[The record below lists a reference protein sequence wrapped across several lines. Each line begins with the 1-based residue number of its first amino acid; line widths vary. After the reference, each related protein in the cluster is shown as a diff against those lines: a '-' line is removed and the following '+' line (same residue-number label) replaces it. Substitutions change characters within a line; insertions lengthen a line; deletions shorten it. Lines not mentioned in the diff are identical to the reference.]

1 MPHTLTVTQAAEL
14 IRSGRLSPVDLLH
27 ACFSQI
33 EALDSSLH
41 AWVHVDREG
50 AEQSARGLQ
59 EELARGLYRGPLH
72 GIPVGIKDI
81 IDVKGLPTAAG
92 ASHLYN
98 RIPDEDAAV
107 VARLRRSGAVI
118 PGKTVTTPFAC
129 FDPAETRNPW
139 NPEHTPGGSSSG
151 SAAAVAAR
159 MCPAALGS
167 QTGGSISR
175 PAAYCGLVGLKPTFG
190 RISLRGILPVSYELD
205 HPGPFT
211 RSVADA
217 AVILQCLAGRDPL
230 DPLSADV
237 PVDTCRIEPLASPP
251 RVGVIRTY
259 FPDNAD
265 ATMREAT
272 GDAIERLASAG
283 AEFTDVDMPGFFADV
298 HDNHALLLAV
308 GAASVHRE
316 RYDAQPDAFPTGLCE
331 IMERGRAAGAVDYAR
346 ARRHQ
351 IAFKSEVLAAFE
363 GVDLLLTPA
372 TPTPAP
378 PGLTSTGNPAF
389 NSPWSYAGLPT
400 IVLPAVCS
408 SDGLPAG
415 IQLVA
420 RPFAESRLLSISAWC
435 ESRLEWNHTP
445 SILSAD

>member
-1 MPHTLTVTQAAEL
+1 MPHTLTITQAAEQ
-14 IRSGRLSPVDLLH
+14 IRSGRLSPVELLH
-27 ACFSQI
+27 ACLSQI
-33 EALDSSLH
+33 EALDGGLH
-41 AWVHVDREG
+41 AWVHVDRAG
-50 AEQSARGLQ
+50 AELSARGLQ
-59 EELARGLYRGPLH
+59 EELARGRYRGPLH

-92 ASHLYN
+92 AENLYS
-98 RIPDEDAAV
+98 RVPGEDAEV
-107 VARLRRSGAVI
+107 VARLRRSGAII

-139 NPEHTPGGSSSG
+139 NPDHTPGGSSSG
-151 SAAAVAAR
+151 SAVAVAAR
-159 MCPAALGS
+159 MCPSSLGS

-217 AVILQCLAGRDPL
+217 AVILQCLSGHDPL

-237 PVDTCRIEPLASPP
+237 PVDTCRIEPPPHAP

-265 ATMREAT
+265 ETMREAT
-272 GDAIERLASAG
+272 RDAIERLGSAG
-283 AEFTDVDMPGFFADV
+283 AEFNDV
-298 HDNHALLLAV
+298 HLPGSFSELHENHALLLAV
-308 GAASVHRE
+308 GAANVHGE
-316 RYDAQPDAFPTGLCE
+316 RYSARRDAFPPGLRE
-331 IMERGRAAGAVDYAR
+331 ILERGLSAGAVDYAK

-351 IAFKSEVLAAFE
+351 IAFKSEILSAFE

-378 PGLTSTGNPAF
+378 SGLNSTGDPAF

-400 IVLPAVCS
+400 SVLPAAS
-408 SDGLPAG
+408 SVDGLPAG

-420 RPFAESRLLSISAWC
+420 RPFAENQLLSISAWC
-435 ESRLEWNHTP
+435 ESRLEWDRTP
-445 SILSAD
+445 SILSGG

>member
-1 MPHTLTVTQAAEL
+1 MPHTLTITRAAAE
-14 IRSGRLSPVDLLH
+14 IRAGRLSPLELLQ
-27 ACFSQI
+27 ACITQI
-33 EALDSSLH
+33 DALDNRLH
-41 AWVHVDREG
+41 AWVNVDRRG
-50 AEQSARGLQ
+50 AEHSARRLQ
-59 EELARGLYRGPLH
+59 EELALGRYRGPLH

-81 IDVKGLPTAAG
+81 INAKGLPTTAG
-92 ASHLYN
+92 AKELYN
-98 RIPDEDAAV
+98 LVPKEDATV
-107 VARLRRSGAVI
+107 VERLRTSGAVI
-118 PGKTVTTPFAC
+118 LGKTVTTPFAC

-139 NPEHTPGGSSSG
+139 NPDHTPGGSSSG

-205 HPGPFT
+205 HPGPIT

-217 AVILQCLAGRDPL
+217 ALILAAVAGKDPM

-237 PVDTCRIEPLASPP
+237 PAGEYSIKPLTRPP
-251 RVGVIRTY
+251 RVGIVHTY
-259 FPDNAD
+259 FPEHADEAVRAATDD
-265 ATMREAT
+265 ATRRL
-272 GDAIERLASAG
+272 DAAG
-283 AEFTDVDMPGFFADV
+283 AEFTDVQMPESFAEL
-298 HDNHALLLAV
+298 HENHALLLAV
-308 GAASVHRE
+308 GAARVHRE
-316 RYDAQPDAFPTGLCE
+316 RYDAHRDRFPPGLCE
-331 IMERGRAAGAVDYAR
+331 IIERGRAAGAVDYAE

-378 PGLTSTGNPAF
+378 SGLESTGNPGF

-400 IVLPAVCS
+400 TVLPVTCTPH
-408 SDGLPAG
+408 GLPVG

-420 RPFAESRLLSISAWC
+420 GPFAESRLLAISAWC
-435 ESRLEWNHTP
+435 ETHLEWNRIP
-445 SILSAD
+445 SIPADN

>member
-1 MPHTLTVTQAAEL
+1 MPHTLTITQAAEE
-14 IRSGRLSPVDLLH
+14 IRSGRLSPLELLQ

-33 EALDSSLH
+33 DALDSRLH

-50 AEQSARGLQ
+50 AEQRARGLQ
-59 EELARGLYRGPLH
+59 EELARGRYRGPLH
-72 GIPVGIKDI
+72 GIPIGIKDI

-92 ASHLYN
+92 ARRLYDLV
-98 RIPDEDAAV
+98 PDEDAAV

-139 NPEHTPGGSSSG
+139 NPDHTPGGSSSG

-190 RISLRGILPVSYELD
+190 RISLRGIVPVSYELD

-211 RSVADA
+211 RSAADA

-237 PVDTCRIEPLASPP
+237 PVDTYRIEPLASPP
-251 RVGVIRTY
+251 RAGIIRTY

-265 ATMREAT
+265 EAMRAATD
-272 GDAIERLASAG
+272 DAIERLASAG
-283 AEFTDVDMPGFFADV
+283 AQFTDVDMPASFADL
-298 HDNHALLLAV
+298 HDNHALLLAA
-308 GAASVHRE
+308 GAASVHGE
-316 RYDAQPDAFPTGLCE
+316 RYDARRDAFPPGLCE
-331 IMERGRAAGAVDYAR
+331 IIERGRAAGAVDYAR

-351 IAFKSEVLAAFE
+351 VAFKSEVLAAFD
-363 GVDLLLTPA
+363 GVDVLLTPA

-378 PGLTSTGNPAF
+378 SGLTSTGNPAF

-400 IVLPAVCS
+400 SVLPAACT

-415 IQLVA
+415 VQLVA
-420 RPFAESRLLSISAWC
+420 RPFAENRLLSVSAWC
-435 ESRLEWNHTP
+435 ETRLEWNRAP

>member
-1 MPHTLTVTQAAEL
+1 MPHTLTITQAAER
-14 IRSGRLSPVDLLH
+14 IRSGRLSPVELLD

-33 EALDSSLH
+33 EALDGSLH
-41 AWVHVDREG
+41 AWVLVDREG
-50 AEQSARGLQ
+50 AGQSARCLQ
-59 EELARGLYRGPLH
+59 EELARGRYRGPLH

-81 IDVKGLPTAAG
+81 IDVKGMPTAAG
-92 ASHLYN
+92 ARHLYN
-98 RIPDEDAAV
+98 RVPDKDAAV
-107 VARLRRSGAVI
+107 VARLRSSGAVI

-139 NPEHTPGGSSSG
+139 NPDHTPGGSSSG

-159 MCPAALGS
+159 MCPASLGS

-217 AVILQCLAGRDPL
+217 AVMLQCLAGRDPL

-237 PVDTCRIEPLASPP
+237 PVDTYRIEPPARAP

-259 FPDNAD
+259 FPENAGE
-265 ATMREAT
+265 TMREAT

-283 AEFTDVDMPGFFADV
+283 AEFTDVHLPGSFADL
-298 HDNHALLLAV
+298 HENHALLLAV
-308 GAASVHRE
+308 GAANVHGE
-316 RYDAQPDAFPTGLCE
+316 RYGAHRDAFPPGLRE
-331 IMERGRAAGAVDYAR
+331 IIERGRTTGAVAYAR

-363 GVDLLLTPA
+363 NVDLLLTPA

-378 PGLTSTGNPAF
+378 SGLTSTGNPAF

-400 IVLPAVCS
+400 SVLPAACA

-420 RPFAESRLLSISAWC
+420 RPFAESQLLSISAWC
-435 ESRLEWNHTP
+435 EAHLEWDRAP
-445 SILSAD
+445 SILSGD

>member
-1 MPHTLTVTQAAEL
+1 MPHTLTITQAAEL

-41 AWVHVDREG
+41 AWVQVDREG
-50 AEQSARGLQ
+50 AERSARGLQ

-98 RIPDEDAAV
+98 RVPDEDAAV

-139 NPEHTPGGSSSG
+139 NPDHTPGGSSSG

-237 PVDTCRIEPLASPP
+237 PVDTCRIEPLARPP

-259 FPDNAD
+259 FPDKAD

-283 AEFTDVDMPGFFADV
+283 AQFTDVHMPGSFADV
-298 HDNHALLLAV
+298 HDDHALLLAV

-316 RYDAQPDAFPTGLCE
+316 RYDAQPDAFPTGLRE
-331 IMERGRAAGAVDYAR
+331 IMERGRAAGAVDYAM

-351 IAFKSEVLAAFE
+351 IAFKSEILAAFE

-378 PGLTSTGNPAF
+378 SGLASTGNPAF

-435 ESRLEWNHTP
+435 ESRLEWNLTP

>member
-1 MPHTLTVTQAAEL
+1 MPHTLTITQAAAE
-14 IRSGRLSPVDLLH
+14 IRAGRLSPVELLH

-33 EALDSSLH
+33 DALDSRLR
-41 AWVHVDREG
+41 AWVNVDREG
-50 AEQSARGLQ
+50 SELRARRLQ
-59 EELARGLYRGPLH
+59 EELAQGRYRGPLH

-81 IDVKGLPTAAG
+81 INAKGLPTTAG
-92 ASHLYN
+92 ARHLYN
-98 RIPDEDAAV
+98 LVSKEDATV

-139 NPEHTPGGSSSG
+139 NPDHSPGGSSSG

-190 RISLRGILPVSYELD
+190 RISLNGILPVSYELD
-205 HPGPFT
+205 HPGPIT

-217 AVILQCLAGRDPL
+217 AVMLQSLAGKDPL

-237 PVDTCRIEPLASPP
+237 PVGKFRINPLTRPP
-251 RVGVIRTY
+251 RIGIIRTY
-259 FPDNAD
+259 FPENAD
-265 ATMREAT
+265 ETMRAAT
-272 GDAIERLASAG
+272 NDATKRLDAAG
-283 AEFTDVDMPGFFADV
+283 AEFTDVHMPGSFAEL
-298 HDNHALLLAV
+298 HENHALLLAV

-316 RYDAQPDAFPTGLCE
+316 RYDAHRDRFPPGLRKIIETG
-331 IMERGRAAGAVDYAR
+331 RGASAVDYAE

-351 IAFKSEVLAAFE
+351 ITFKSEVLAAFK

-378 PGLTSTGNPAF
+378 SGLTSTGNPAF

-400 IVLPAVCS
+400 TVLPASCTP
-408 SDGLPAG
+408 DGLPAG

-420 RPFAESRLLSISAWC
+420 RPFAESCMLSICAWC
-435 ESRLEWNHTP
+435 ETHLEWTLTP
-445 SILSAD
+445 SNLSGN

>member
-1 MPHTLTVTQAAEL
+1 MPHTLTITQAAEL

-33 EALDSSLH
+33 EALDGSLH

-50 AEQSARGLQ
+50 AERSARGLQ

-81 IDVKGLPTAAG
+81 IEVKGLPTAAG
-92 ASHLYN
+92 ANHLYN
-98 RIPDEDAAV
+98 RVPDEDAAV

-139 NPEHTPGGSSSG
+139 NPDHTPGGSSSG

-217 AVILQCLAGRDPL
+217 AAILQCLAGRDPL
-230 DPLSADV
+230 DPLSAEV
-237 PVDTCRIEPLASPP
+237 PVDTCRIEPLARLP

-259 FPDNAD
+259 FPDKAD

-283 AEFTDVDMPGFFADV
+283 AQFTDVHMPGSFADV

-316 RYDAQPDAFPTGLCE
+316 RYDAQPDAFPTGLRE
-331 IMERGRAAGAVDYAR
+331 IMERGRAAAAVDYAM

-351 IAFKSEVLAAFE
+351 IAFKSEILAAFE

-372 TPTPAP
+372 TPSPAP
-378 PGLTSTGNPAF
+378 SGLASTGNPAF

-435 ESRLEWNHTP
+435 ESRLEWNLTP

>member
-1 MPHTLTVTQAAEL
+1 MPHTLTITQAAEE
-14 IRSGRLSPVDLLH
+14 IRSGRLSPVELLH
-27 ACFSQI
+27 ACLSQI
-33 EALDSSLH
+33 DALDSRLR
-41 AWVHVDREG
+41 AWVSLDRAG
-50 AEQSARGLQ
+50 AGHCARGLQ
-59 EELARGLYRGPLH
+59 EELARGRYRGPLH

-81 IDVKGLPTAAG
+81 IDVRGLPTAAG
-92 ASHLYN
+92 ARHLYN
-98 RIPDEDAAV
+98 LVPDEDAAV

-217 AVILQCLAGRDPL
+217 AVILQCLAGKDPL

-237 PVDTCRIEPLASPP
+237 PVDTYRIEPLSRPP
-251 RVGVIRTY
+251 RVGIVRTY

-265 ATMREAT
+265 ETMRAAT
-272 GDAIERLASAG
+272 DDAIERLASEG
-283 AEFTDVDMPGFFADV
+283 AEFTDVHMPGSFAEL
-298 HDNHALLLAV
+298 HENHALLLAV
-308 GAASVHRE
+308 GAANVLEE
-316 RYDAQPDAFPTGLCE
+316 RYVAHRDAFPPGLCE
-331 IMERGRAAGAVDYAR
+331 IMERGRSAGAVDYAR

-351 IAFKSEVLAAFE
+351 ISFKSEVLAAFE

-378 PGLTSTGNPAF
+378 SGLTSTGNPAF

-400 IVLPAVCS
+400 IVLPAACS
-408 SDGLPAG
+408 ADGLPAG

-420 RPFAESRLLSISAWC
+420 RPFAEIRLLTVSAWC
-435 ESRLEWNHTP
+435 ETRLEWNRTP
-445 SILSAD
+445 SILSGD

>member
-1 MPHTLTVTQAAEL
+1 MPHTLTITQAAAE
-14 IRSGRLSPVDLLH
+14 IRAGRLSPVELLH

-33 EALDSSLH
+33 DALDSRLH
-41 AWVHVDREG
+41 AWVNVDREG
-50 AEQSARGLQ
+50 SELRARRLQ
-59 EELARGLYRGPLH
+59 EELAQGRYRGPLH

-81 IDVKGLPTAAG
+81 INTKGLPTTAG
-92 ASHLYN
+92 ARHLYN
-98 RIPDEDAAV
+98 LVSKEDATV

-139 NPEHTPGGSSSG
+139 NPDHSPGGSSSG

-190 RISLRGILPVSYELD
+190 RISLYGILPVSYELD
-205 HPGPFT
+205 HPGPIT
-211 RSVADA
+211 RSVSDA
-217 AVILQCLAGRDPL
+217 AVILQSLAGKDPL

-237 PVDTCRIEPLASPP
+237 PVGSFRINPLTRPP
-251 RVGVIRTY
+251 RIGIIRTY
-259 FPDNAD
+259 FPENAD
-265 ATMREAT
+265 ETMRAAT
-272 GDAIERLASAG
+272 NDATKRLDAAG
-283 AEFTDVDMPGFFADV
+283 AEFNDV
-298 HDNHALLLAV
+298 HMPASFAELHENHALLLAV

-316 RYDAQPDAFPTGLCE
+316 RYDAHRDRFPPGLRE
-331 IMERGRAAGAVDYAR
+331 IIERGRAASAVDYAE

-378 PGLTSTGNPAF
+378 SGLTSTGNPAF

-400 IVLPAVCS
+400 TVLPATCTP
-408 SDGLPAG
+408 DGLPAG

-420 RPFAESRLLSISAWC
+420 RPFAESCLLSICAWC
-435 ESRLEWNHTP
+435 ETHLEWTLTP
-445 SILSAD
+445 PNLSGN